1 MAKIEYLKNAPGA
14 LRGAVRT
21 VDSRS
26 AKALVGLGYARYY
39 KDRVVAAEPK
49 PALKVKPET
58 QPEADLK
65 EPQVITEPA
74 PKKRQYKRRDLKAE
88 E

>member
-14 LRGAVRT
+14 VRGSVRT

-39 KDRVVAAEPK
+39 KTRVVAPEPAPGPQAIPK
-49 PALKVKPET
+49 
-58 QPEADLK
+58 K
-65 EPQVITEPA
+65 EESDKTTEPT